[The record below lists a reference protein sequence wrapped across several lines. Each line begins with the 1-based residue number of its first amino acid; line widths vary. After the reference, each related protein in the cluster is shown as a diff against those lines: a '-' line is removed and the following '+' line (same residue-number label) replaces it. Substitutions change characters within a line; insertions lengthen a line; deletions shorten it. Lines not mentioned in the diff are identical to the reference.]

1 MQVELDRY
9 VATRDV
15 SQIMSLPLID
25 QISIINICN
34 NREVMIE
41 LLKILWRS
49 VREFK
54 IKFDRKILNKRGF
67 IMESEFY
74 QYNQE
79 TLIGELKL
87 MYDKVRDLRI
97 RGLVRY
103 LYSCIERYDI
113 PFWTWDVDQEPL
125 QVEEIYTYLKFKYI
139 VPKKDLKIGFSYMND
154 LFIGIAEAYST
165 IDSDIEDFVEKMESD
180 PKFMVE
186 NVTKMIP
193 TVTYNA
199 VSCLNMF
206 EAMVK
211 FLDAEDLIKSIMHIL
226 PGSFGFI
233 RGVLMGR
240 VIKYG
245 TVDKKLY
252 KDLYKV
258 EEIYDVNKLQDIILE
273 LARMRNNNL
282 IGDITINWRE
292 AYRRRHDGELV
303 DN

>member
-9 VATRDV
+9 VATRDADR
-15 SQIMSLPLID
+15 IMKLPLID
-25 QISIINICN
+25 QISIIIICN
-34 NREVMIE
+34 KRDVIID
-41 LLKILWRS
+41 LLKILWR
-49 VREFK
+49 RARAFK
-54 IKFDRKILNKRGF
+54 IEYDKEIFNKRGL
-67 IMESEFY
+67 IMKSDY
-74 QYNQE
+74 YRYNPQ
-79 TLIGELKL
+79 TVIGELKL
-87 MYDKVRDLRI
+87 LYSKVRDLRI

-103 LYSCIERYDI
+103 LYSCIERFDT
-113 PFWTWDVDQEPL
+113 PTWTWDVDQEPL

-139 VPKKDLKIGFSYMND
+139 VPGDNRKVGFSYMND
-154 LFIGIAEAYST
+154 LYSGIAEAYST
-165 IDSDIEDFVEKMESD
+165 IDSDIDDFVERMQSD

-211 FLDAEDLIKSIMHIL
+211 FLNTEDLIESIMYTS
-226 PGSFGFI
+226 PGSFEFI

-252 KDLYKV
+252 KELY
-258 EEIYDVNKLQDIILE
+258 EAGEIYDKNKLQNIILE
-273 LARMRNNNL
+273 LARMRTNNL

-292 AYRRRHDGELV
+292 AYRRRRDGELV